1 MGLPFLFKN
10 KIRESA
16 PTAKWNQNVIW
27 ASSTYNLCH
36 LNKQPPEVFC
46 KKGVPA
52 QVFSYVI
59 CKIFKNICERQ
70 PLSQLCTATP
80 ISPFVQSQ
88 ISFRL
93 LPSSVATFILIE
105 IFYVNLQT
113 IASVTDKGYSGR
125 TVNRMRRF
133 AQFGAICTI

>member
-1 MGLPFLFKN
+1 MGLPF
-10 KIRESA
+10 R
-16 PTAKWNQNVIW
+16 
-27 ASSTYNLCH
+27 H

-59 CKIFKNICERQ
+59 CKIFKNICERL